1 MKNAIVRF
9 EGISICNFKNV
20 AYGSI
25 DLTCKKKG
33 YKSSVLGLYGQNGS
47 GKTALID
54 AIQLLQYALQGKSV
68 PASYADCINVDA
80 TYARLSFDFL
90 VENDFG
96 VYHATYAF
104 SLRKER
110 NETDQNTSADPD
122 VESYRACLFD
132 EELKCSFESGDE
144 KIRRAPVMNT
154 KTKGIFE
161 PSSKYKLLI
170 GSGKAVYTDLLV
182 AKRIA
187 STTARSFLFSRELL
201 SVIRANQN
209 KENQSEEAL
218 RYMALIASLVSYGN
232 HELFI
237 INTTNSGLISLN
249 AQPFAFKYE
258 EKNRG
263 VFGTIAVSLESPSVI
278 PVEATEV
285 VRKVIGS
292 MNIVLQQIVPG
303 LTIRVMSLGTQLM
316 ENGKPGERIQLMSC
330 KNTHEIPLKYESE
343 GIKKIVSI
351 LQLLIVVYN
360 QKSMTVAVDE
370 LDSGVFEYL
379 LGEILRIISEKGK
392 GQLIFT
398 SHNLRPLE
406 TLDKSFIAFTTTN
419 STNRYVRLTNVK
431 EHNNLRDLYYRDIML
446 GDKSEEL
453 YEPTNNAE
461 IALAFHE
468 AGEFCGP

>member
-1 MKNAIVRF
+1 MENAIVRF

-20 AYGSI
+20 ANGSI
-25 DLTCKKKG
+25 DLTCKRKG
-33 YKSSVLGLYGQNGS
+33 YKANVLGLYGQNGS

-54 AIQLLQYALQGKSV
+54 AIQLLKYALQGRSI
-68 PASYADCINVDA
+68 PASYAECVNVDA
-80 TYARLSFDFL
+80 TYARLSYDFL
-90 VENDFG
+90 VENEFG
-96 VYHATYAF
+96 VYHVTYAF

-110 NETDQNTSADPD
+110 DETDQNASTDPD
-122 VESYRACLFD
+122 AVSYRACLFD
-132 EELKCSFESGDE
+132 EVLKCSFESGDA
-144 KIRRAPVMNT
+144 KLRRTVLMDAG
-154 KTKGIFE
+154 TKGVFL

-170 GSGKAVYTDLLV
+170 GSGKAVFTDLLV

-187 STTARSFLFSRELL
+187 AATARSFLFSRELL
-201 SVIRANQN
+201 SVINANQV
-209 KENQSEEAL
+209 KPEQSEEAL
-218 RYMALIASLVSYGN
+218 RYMELIANLVSYGN

-249 AQPFAFKYE
+249 TQPFAFKYE
-258 EKNRG
+258 EKDKG
-263 VFGTIAVSLESPSVI
+263 VFGTIAISLESPSVI
-278 PVEATEV
+278 PVDATKV
-285 VRKVIGS
+285 VRKVIDS
-292 MNIVLQQIVPG
+292 MNIVLRQIVPG
-303 LTIRVMSLGTQLM
+303 LTIRVMSLGTQLL
-316 ENGKPGERIQLMSC
+316 ENGRKGERIQLMSQ
-330 KNTHEIPLKYESE
+330 KNSHEIPLKYESE

-379 LGEILRIISEKGK
+379 LGEILRIISEQGK

-406 TLDKSFIAFTTTN
+406 TLDKSFIAFTTTD
-419 STNRYVRLTNVK
+419 STNRYVRLSNVK
-431 EHNNLRDLYYRDIML
+431 SNNNLRDLYYHDIML
-446 GDKSEEL
+446 GDDSEKL

-468 AGEFCGP
+468 AGEFRGS